1 MQLEQLL
8 AAAAKQEE
16 MILSQSWS
24 QGRAV
29 FGGLVAGLMVA
40 RAEQLVNDSTKVLRS
55 AFVSFVGPVAS
66 DTVTTLSAQ
75 ILRQGKS
82 VVSVQVHLL
91 QDGQVQSVLV
101 ASFGAARQS
110 SIEVLGSHEAPPF
123 KKPSESQPLP
133 FLAGMTP
140 NFFQHFDVVWSEG
153 DLPFTGAKNPDFGG
167 WMRFKAGEDI
177 AKITLPHLMVLGDT
191 WPPAVLPMYTSMAP
205 ASSLNWNLELIN
217 MPEHAAG
224 DSWWQ
229 YQVKTYYA
237 ADGYGYT
244 QAKIWDE
251 QGNLVALS
259 RQTVTVFL

>member
-8 AAAAKQEE
+8 AAAAQQET
-16 MILSQSWS
+16 LDLPQNWS
-24 QGRAV
+24 QGRAT

-66 DTVTTLSAQ
+66 GAATLSAQ

-101 ASFGAARQS
+101 ASFGAARES
-110 SIEVLGSHEAPPF
+110 IIEVLGSHTAPQF
-123 KKPSESQPLP
+123 KKPHEGIPLP
-133 FLAGMTP
+133 FMAGITP
-140 NFFQHFDVVWSEG
+140 EFFQHFDVVWSEG
-153 DLPFTGAKNPDFGG
+153 DLPFSAAKKPDFGG
-167 WMRFKAGEDI
+167 WMRFKGGEGI

-205 ASSLNWNLELIN
+205 ASSLNWNLELIS
-217 MPEHAAG
+217 MPENAAG

-229 YQVKTYYA
+229 YQVKTEYA